1 MMAHSEQGHKRM
13 ENSLD
18 FSVIGAH
25 PGGRNLRQ
33 QCNDR
38 PADAGRADREAGPN
52 STIRSLARTAHSSK
66 SGKRNPAYERMEGW
80 KGGSFPHWF
89 YFSGRRS
96 LRRGPG
102 KILIISVRRA
112 RAEESE
118 RYQQEQ
124 KRKHLKNSI
133 DDLARANRSLISLR

>member
-52 STIRSLARTAHSSK
+52 STIRSLARRPTQANLGSATQLMK
-66 SGKRNPAYERMEGW
+66 GW
-80 KGGSFPHWF
+80 KGGRMEVFRIGS
-89 YFSGRRS
+89 
-96 LRRGPG
+96 
-102 KILIISVRRA
+102 
-112 RAEESE
+112 
-118 RYQQEQ
+118 
-124 KRKHLKNSI
+124 
-133 DDLARANRSLISLR
+133 ISLDGDPYGAVREKY